1 VEKIR
6 EGYNER
12 KGENG
17 GKKNGGVFPP
27 SQIKCHYVYINIYC
41 PHFLM
46 PLPKIPSPFHAIVTS
61 SSNKLHAS
69 SMNNHF

>member
-17 GKKNGGVFPP
+17 GGRKMV
-27 SQIKCHYVYINIYC
+27 VYSL
-41 PHFLM
+41 H
-46 PLPKIPSPFHAIVTS
+46 PKSSVTMS
-61 SSNKLHAS
+61 I
-69 SMNNHF
+69 